1 MHHTRVAPSIGR
13 RFRQIAPLGVAA
25 LFATSGTLH
34 LVRPEIFEPLVP
46 RVLPARDTLVLVSG
60 IAELVCAAALVGRA
74 RWAGP
79 VSAALLL
86 AIWPGNLQMALDAT
100 ADPRSTTLWVAL
112 LWLRMPLQ
120 LPLIWAVLQRPSEA
134 DPAPGN

>member
-1 MHHTRVAPSIGR
+1 VAPSIGR
-13 RFRQIAPLGVAA
+13 RIRHLAPLGVAA

-34 LVRPEIFEPLVP
+34 LVRPEIFEPLIP
-46 RVLPARDTLVLVSG
+46 RVLPAPDALVFLSG
-60 IAELVCAAALVGRA
+60 LAELGCAAGLFARA

-79 VSAALLL
+79 ASAALLL

-100 ADPRSTTLWVAL
+100 TDPTSTALWVTL

-120 LPLIWAVLQRPSEA
+120 LPLIWAVLQRPKGDA
-134 DPAPGN
+134 PAGRD